1 MSLIFRNAVG
11 YLFKEDTKV
20 KRFFII
26 FYIVGALG
34 ISFPFTRNLF
44 IFITPA
50 SLLISFVAVMF
61 YHQPGIDSRALI
73 VFIIIY
79 LASLLIE
86 IAGVHNGFIFGN
98 YSYGKGLGPKIFD
111 TPLIIGINWLL
122 LVYSANVIAGK
133 LPVLNILKILFSS
146 TLMVVCDLVMEQVAP
161 ELKMWNFENDIIPL
175 RNYISWFILAFLFG
189 SLFYLAGIKP
199 VNKIAPLIFCCQ
211 IIFFSVL
218 YIFFSIAS

>member
-1 MSLIFRNAVG
+1 MTFRNAVG

-26 FYIVGALG
+26 FYIIGAIG
-34 ISFPFTRNLF
+34 ISFPFTRDLF
-44 IFITPA
+44 IFMTPA
-50 SLLISFVAVMF
+50 ALLISFVAVMF
-61 YHQPGIDSRALI
+61 YHQPEIDTRALI

-79 LASLLIE
+79 MTSLFIE

-122 LVYSANVIAGK
+122 LVYSSSVIAGK

-146 TLMVVCDLVMEQVAP
+146 TLMVVCDLVIEQVAP
-161 ELKMWNFENDIIPL
+161 ELKMWSFENNIVPL
-175 RNYISWFILAFLFG
+175 RNYISWFILAFLFS
-189 SLFYLAGIKP
+189 SLFYLAGVKP
-199 VNKIAPLIFCCQ
+199 VNKIAPLIFSCQ

-218 YIFFSIAS
+218 YIFFTIAS